1 MITVYTKTVC
11 GYCGVAKRWLKNNGF
26 TFEEVNIE
34 HDASARDLLV
44 RNGFRSVPQIFFGNG
59 VLVEGG
65 ADGLKKET
73 KETLQEKI
81 NARSK

>member
-1 MITVYTKTVC
+1 MITVQTKTVC

-44 RNGFRSVPQIFFGNG
+44 RNGFRSVPQIFFGNE

>member
-1 MITVYTKTVC
+1 MVTV
-11 GYCGVAKRWLKNNGF
+11 ALLKRWLKNNGF

-44 RNGFRSVPQIFFGNG
+44 RNGFRSVPQNRFLVNE

>member
-34 HDASARDLLV
+34 HDPEARNLLV
-44 RNGFRSVPQIFFGNG
+44 QNGFRSVPQIFYNKKL
-59 VLVEGG
+59 LVEGG

-81 NARSK
+81 DACSK